1 MKIVW
6 YTNKLG
12 RIYVDN
18 MLVGLAH
25 KHNDGSVTLD

>member
-6 YTNKLG
+6 YTNNFG
-12 RIYVDN
+12 RVYVAN
-18 MLVGLAH
+18 MFVGLAH